1 VGCRIEEVEPVI
13 TIVALGFMTAA
24 AISDLR
30 QRRISNRL
38 NVSAAAAALVLQLV
52 VHGWSGVL
60 VGIQGLLVGLA
71 VLFLPFAAGM
81 IGGGDVKFVA
91 AMGAFFGWRL
101 MLAGL
106 IAGVVLG
113 GIVGAV
119 TLVRRGRFRQAMQGL
134 MADLVCLSSGVKPTT
149 LKTTEGHET
158 VPYGVLLA
166 MGMAGCLVV
175 ALFEEVPWVSQ

>member
-1 VGCRIEEVEPVI
+1 MEPI
-13 TIVALGFMTAA
+13 IIIPALVFMTAA
-24 AISDLR
+24 AVSDLR
-30 QRRISNRL
+30 YRRISNRL
-38 NVSAAAAALVLQLV
+38 NASALLVALVLQLG
-52 VHGWSGVL
+52 VHGLHGALSGV
-60 VGIQGLLVGLA
+60 QGFLVGLA
-71 VLFLPFAAGM
+71 VLFVPFAAGM

-91 AMGAFFGWRL
+91 AMGMFFGWRL

-106 IAGVVLG
+106 VAGVLLG

-119 TLVRRGRFRQAMQGL
+119 SLARHGRFRRAMRGL

-149 LKTTEGHET
+149 LKSTETVET

-166 MGMAGCLVV
+166 MGMAGCLAV